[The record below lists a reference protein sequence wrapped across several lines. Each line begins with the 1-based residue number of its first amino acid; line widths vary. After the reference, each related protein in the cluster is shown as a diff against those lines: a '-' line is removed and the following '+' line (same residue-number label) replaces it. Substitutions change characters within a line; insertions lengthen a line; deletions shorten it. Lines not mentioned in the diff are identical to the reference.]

1 LAIVYRR
8 ILAFHHWRNHAL
20 GLRTFAACVR
30 AISPFRFGI
39 VDHLIVGA
47 GTSRPSSFP
56 ISPETLAM
64 LSRFIGR
71 NFTSKNKRRSRRDNS
86 ARRALRLEALEPRL
100 TLSTTYIAHDLVSNQ
115 PGVAPLTD
123 PTLQNAWGISL
134 GQPTGPTIW
143 VSSNHGGVSELY
155 TGDVNGSPLIKN
167 PTLGVVNIPGGDPT
181 GQLFNS
187 TSDFVVSSGGKS
199 GKSVFIFATESGI
212 ISGWNPTVDPNNAI
226 AGYPAPDGAIY
237 KGIAPG
243 VNGGANFLFATDF
256 HNGKIDVVDKNF
268 ALVPQAAGAFTDS
281 TLPAGYA
288 PFGIAN
294 IGGKLYVS
302 YALQGP
308 DATDELHGAGF
319 GFIDVYT
326 TDGHLQQRLVSQGKL
341 NAPWGMVQATA
352 NFGDFSN
359 DLLVGNF
366 GDGHINVYNP
376 TSGKFLGTLKTDG
389 KAITIDGLWGLAFG
403 NGNKAGD
410 PNTLYYAAG
419 PNDEADGLFGKI
431 TANAPG
437 TSAVNAVLNG
447 DELDVTGGRDRDDID
462 IHLGSH
468 NKIIVEASDQQI
480 GSFDASAVKTIHV
493 QGFAGNDSIEVSSAI
508 KIKTILDGG
517 AGNDSIFGG
526 GGPDVVLGGPGNDF
540 LHAGNGRDLL
550 IGGDGKDFLFGNG
563 NDDILIGGTTT
574 HDDNNADLLSILAEW
589 NSSDSYATRIDKLR
603 NGTGVPALNS
613 STVVDDG
620 VADGLFG
627 GAGQD
632 WFFKGAHD
640 ITDALTASFLP
651 PSIREQVN

>member
-1 LAIVYRR
+1 LLEIVTMFSQAIAKLRKHRSASRR
-8 ILAFHHWRNHAL
+8 RNS
-20 GLRTFAACVR
+20 G
-30 AISPFRFGI
+30 
-39 VDHLIVGA
+39 
-47 GTSRPSSFP
+47 RPSH
-56 ISPETLAM
+56 
-64 LSRFIGR
+64 
-71 NFTSKNKRRSRRDNS
+71 RS
-86 ARRALRLEALEPRL
+86 LRLEALETRL
-100 TLSTTYIAHDLVSNQ
+100 VLSTTYIAHDLVSNQ

-143 VSSNHGGVSELY
+143 VSSNHGSVSELY

-187 TSDFVVSSGGKS
+187 TTDFVVSSGGKS
-199 GKSVFIFATESGI
+199 GKSIFIFATESGI
-212 ISGWNPTVDPNNAI
+212 VSGWNPTVDPNNAI
-226 AGYPAPDGAIY
+226 AGYTAPDGAIY

-256 HNGKIDVVDKNF
+256 HNNKIDVLDKNF
-268 ALVPQAAGAFTDS
+268 SLVPQAAGAFTDS

-302 YALQGP
+302 YAKQ
-308 DATDELHGAGF
+308 DANAEDDVQGAGF

-376 TSGKFLGTLKTDG
+376 TTGAFLGTLKTDG
-389 KAITIDGLWGLAFG
+389 KAVTIDGLWGLAFG
-403 NGNKAGD
+403 NGDKAGD

-447 DELDVTGGRDRDDID
+447 DELDITGGRDRDDID
-462 IHLGSH
+462 VRLGAH
-468 NKIIVEASDQQI
+468 KKIVVEAGDKQI
-480 GSFDASAVKTIHV
+480 GSFDLASVNTIHV

-517 AGNDSIFGG
+517 ADNDSIFGG
-526 GGPDVVLGGPGNDF
+526 GGPDVLLGGPGNDF
-540 LHAGNGRDLL
+540 LHAGTGRDLL
-550 IGGDGKDFLFGNG
+550 IGGTGKDFLFGNG
-563 NDDILIGGTTT
+563 NSDILIGGETT
-574 HDDNNADLLSILAEW
+574 HDGNSADLLAILAEW
-589 NSSDSYATRIDKLR
+589 NSSDSYATRIDKLT
-603 NGTGVPALNS
+603 NGTGGLPALNS
-613 STVVDDG
+613 STVIDDG

-627 GAGQD
+627 GPGQD
-632 WFFKGAHD
+632 WFFKGPHD
-640 ITDALTASFLP
+640 IADALTASFLP
-651 PSIREQVN
+651 PGIREQVS